1 MTKEIRE
8 IENKINTLE
17 NEIDLTVWGKVYPR
31 EDGIVPSD
39 FSYAEILYEEEVELD
54 ASLSD
59 RLERAREIQSEIR
72 ELKSTLA
79 DVREQVD
86 YENSQIVED
95 D

>member
-8 IENKINTLE
+8 IENKIKTLE
-17 NEIDLTVWGKVYPR
+17 NEIDLTVWGKVYP
-31 EDGIVPSD
+31 
-39 FSYAEILYEEEVELD
+39 EILYEEEVELD

-59 RLERAREIQSEIR
+59 RLERARAIQSEIR